1 VRCQAAIVLNL
12 FLPGTGLILA
22 RREWLGV
29 TLAALFGV
37 LVQLGLWGCLIEP
50 ARVPAWLAAACLAG
64 GALVWLAAQ
73 YQLRQRL
80 VQMRDPGVQEELAR
94 LRDQAAGH
102 VANGGYKEAWA
113 VLQVALAIDDED
125 LDSNVQTA
133 ELLAAL
139 GRVGEAR
146 KAWRRVAQLDR
157 GGVYSGRTLE
167 ALDRLRGR

>member
-1 VRCQAAIVLNL
+1 MRCQAAIVLNL
-12 FLPGTGLILA
+12 FVPGTGLILA

-29 TLAALFGV
+29 ALAALFGV

-50 ARVPAWLAAACLAG
+50 ARVPIWLAGACLAG

-73 YQLRQRL
+73 YLLRRRL
-80 VQMRDPGVQEELAR
+80 VLMRNPGVQEELAR

-102 VANGGYKEAWA
+102 MANGGYKEAWA
-113 VLQVALAIDDED
+113 AVQVALAIDDED

-139 GRVGEAR
+139 GRISEAR
-146 KAWRRVAQLDR
+146 KAWRRVAQLARHDR
-157 GGVYSGRTLE
+157 Y
-167 ALDRLRGR
+167 AQDCDRQ

>member
-1 VRCQAAIVLNL
+1 MRYQVAIALNL
-12 FLPGTGLILA
+12 FVPGTGLILA
-22 RREWLGV
+22 RREWLGA

-50 ARVPAWLAAACLAG
+50 ARMPTWLVVACLAG
-64 GALVWLAAQ
+64 GALVWLTAQ
-73 YQLRQRL
+73 YLLRQRL
-80 VQMRDPGVQEELAR
+80 VLMRDPGVQEELAR
-94 LRDQAAGH
+94 LRDQAAEH
-102 VANGGYKEAWA
+102 MANGGYKDAWA

-139 GRVGEAR
+139 GRIAQAR

-157 GGVYSGRTLE
+157 RGLYRGRTFEALNRLSGR
-167 ALDRLRGR
+167 